1 MPTLLDYFRPQ
12 PRSIDPFGSFNGR
25 VTYYAPGPGDRME
38 GGFETSRPNPIT
50 GKSVPAT
57 LDNYRLG
64 YSPFVTLAG
73 DPSRYGQAVNMG
85 PLTYT
90 SPIDQKSYTLP
101 DVTGV
106 VHDTGSA
113 FKGRPDKLD
122 VAAGD
127 YRGWSPQAA
136 SAAVQADGGRRTVT
150 PVSMPQRPS
159 GMDMEFDPWTGQAPP
174 GGAVDSPAEGPTA
187 VASGPPQ
194 QRQKTMPQSLMDM
207 FQPTDAAGDPTT
219 FDKALAGQRQ
229 GLIGFGLGLA
239 SPAWQGE
246 SQMSNA
252 LQGYQRGSAQ
262 DATQARYAQAMAHQK
277 TQDARQAA
285 MDKFNIGM
293 KEREFTRGGETDFQK
308 IQADI
313 LKYGEPA
320 RQFYAAKYGETP
332 QLTKITNPNTGE
344 DETVLF
350 NPRAPKGQQFTPVP
364 TDIFNPPGTTA
375 APPAAP
381 GTTPA
386 PGTVPGAPAASID
399 PNAPSATGPTTPKG
413 PADLP
418 PRVGPKAFE
427 PEEKLRKEFN
437 AATKPHQ
444 EVRQSYNRLLAAKD
458 TAAGD
463 IALIFGYMR
472 MLDPGSV
479 VREGEFATAQ
489 NAAGIPDM
497 VRNMY
502 NRALSGERLNP
513 NQRGQFK
520 DQASS
525 IYEKYDQEYSARADQ
540 FRQIAKQNRID
551 PSRVIPD
558 LGPAPK
564 AAEKTA
570 GDPLAEARDA
580 IKRGAPRAA
589 VIERLAKSGVRFNPK
604 DLD

>member
-1 MPTLLDYFRPQ
+1 MPSLLDYFRPQ
-12 PRSIDPFGSFNGR
+12 PRPPDPPFGSFNSR

-127 YRGWSPQAA
+127 YRGWGPQAA

-194 QRQKTMPQSLMDM
+194 QRQKSMPQSLMDM
-207 FQPTDAAGDPTT
+207 FQPTDAAGEPTT
-219 FDKALAGQRQ
+219 FDKAIAGQRQ

-252 LQGYQRGSAQ
+252 LQGYQRGAALDTRQAS
-262 DATQARYAQAMAHQK
+262 DAAKLKHLKA
-277 TQDARQAA
+277 QDARQALQDA
-285 MDKFNIGM
+285 LAAQRDARDYGL
-293 KEREFTRGGETDFQK
+293 RE
-308 IQADI
+308 
-313 LKYGEPA
+313 
-320 RQFYAAKYGETP
+320 RQFKASQEVKPSVHWTADRTDEKGDTIPGKPY
-332 QLTKITNPNTGE
+332 LINPNGSYRELTLEGAQNLSSALPQTGAVPGQASADTSTT
-344 DETVLF
+344 DEGAIPPSATTV
-350 NPRAPKGQQFTPVP
+350 Q
-364 TDIFNPPGTTA
+364 
-375 APPAAP
+375 AAP
-381 GTTPA
+381 GAALPLNRREAIKSYSKEKGEQTAKTEERGEAGSRIFKLIDSLEEKVKDPLFKEAAGPTREYASGQPVWNPARAIYEYNPLGASEKAKTHLDIVKSDAQGINSELQRAYLSGQGQVTEAERAQINQIFGNIAAARSPEAAQAMLKNAREIITTAFQRGYATPGAAEGAKPA
-386 PGTVPGAPAASID
+386 PAKTGLEGMSKKEMQQELIRRGVL
-399 PNAPSATGPTTPKG
+399 SANST
-413 PADLP
+413 
-418 PRVGPKAFE
+418 
-427 PEEKLRKEFN
+427 
-437 AATKPHQ
+437 
-444 EVRQSYNRLLAAKD
+444 
-458 TAAGD
+458 
-463 IALIFGYMR
+463 
-472 MLDPGSV
+472 
-479 VREGEFATAQ
+479 
-489 NAAGIPDM
+489 
-497 VRNMY
+497 
-502 NRALSGERLNP
+502 
-513 NQRGQFK
+513 
-520 DQASS
+520 
-525 IYEKYDQEYSARADQ
+525 
-540 FRQIAKQNRID
+540 
-551 PSRVIPD
+551 
-558 LGPAPK
+558 
-564 AAEKTA
+564 
-570 GDPLAEARDA
+570 
-580 IKRGAPRAA
+580 
-589 VIERLAKSGVRFNPK
+589 
-604 DLD
+604 